1 MNLQRFYIDRAM
13 SEVISNLISTYHH
26 LEIKI
31 TEYND
36 ETTIINNE
44 DLSIYVYGGEGFG
57 TNNGVYIRN

>member
-1 MNLQRFYIDRAM
+1 M